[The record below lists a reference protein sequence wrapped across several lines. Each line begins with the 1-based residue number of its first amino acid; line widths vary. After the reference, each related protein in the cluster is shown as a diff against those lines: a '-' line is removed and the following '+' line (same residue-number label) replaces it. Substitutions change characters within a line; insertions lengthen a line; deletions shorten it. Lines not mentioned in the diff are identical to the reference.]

1 MIPGAAIKLSAGS
14 GGGFWE
20 VPVLF
25 EDNHLLALDK
35 PAGLLTSP
43 DPESP
48 QQPSLLKLLHAGIAE
63 SKPWAL
69 QCGLQYVMNAHRLDF
84 ETSGVI
90 LFARNKE
97 VLLHLADLF
106 GSEKPINSCVALV
119 RGAPKEETFTIDA
132 ALAPHPGK
140 PGFMRIDIKDGKR
153 SRTSFVILE
162 RFAGYALVKC
172 QPLTSRTHQ
181 VRVHLQRAGLPVVA
195 DPMYGG
201 GVLFLSQLK
210 RGYRARK
217 GGPERPLI
225 GRVALH
231 AERLE
236 LPHPVGGGMLAISA
250 PWPKDLTVAV
260 KYLRLFASR

>member
-1 MIPGAAIKLSAGS
+1 MIPGAPIKLSAGS
-14 GGGFWE
+14 DGGFWE

-25 EDNHLLALDK
+25 EDEHLLALDK

-43 DPESP
+43 DPEAP

-63 SKPWAL
+63 SKPWAR
-69 QCGLQYVMNAHRLDF
+69 QRGLQYLMNAHRLDL

-90 LFARNKE
+90 LFARSKD
-97 VLLHLADLF
+97 VLVRLADLF

-119 RGAPKEETFTIDA
+119 RGAPKQETFTIDA
-132 ALAPHPGK
+132 GLAPHPGK
-140 PGFMRIDIKDGKR
+140 PGFMHIDAKGGKR

-195 DPMYGG
+195 DAMYGG
-201 GVLFLSQLK
+201 GPLFLSQLK

-217 GGPERPLI
+217 GGPEHPLI

-236 LPHPVGGGMLAISA
+236 LPHPIGGGVLSISA